1 MDAIG
6 EARIAANE
14 AAKRVHELADGL
26 DQAADDADLDALDAE
41 FTEATAEAE
50 RTSANLKTLES
61 RKAARDSYPVIVSD
75 TASNTGAGQNERIT
89 FGSEERTYS
98 KTRKEFDSRT
108 MDGKRESYFT
118 DLYEAQVMRRQDAQE
133 RIDRH
138 QAESRALNETA
149 GTGGEFVPPLWMQ
162 DEWVKLAR
170 ASRPTADACNDMPL
184 PDGTNSINLPTVSTG
199 TATAAQ
205 ADGGTVQSTD
215 MASSSV
221 TATVKTIAGQQD
233 VARQLLDRSVPGIDQ
248 VIFDDL
254 SRDYATKLDVQVLN
268 GSGAGANA
276 TGILNVASINT
287 STYTDATPTVGELYS
302 KMADIVQ
309 KIHANRFLPP
319 EAFVMHPVRW
329 GWILA
334 ALDTTNRPLVTP
346 YAPFNATGILER
358 VASENVV
365 GNLLGLPV
373 IVDASIP
380 TTLGAGTEDAIICA
394 RFSDLYLFE
403 QPSPGV
409 NVRTFEEVLSGNLQI
424 RFQVWGYFAFLGNRY
439 AKAIG
444 KITGTG
450 LIAPTF

>member
-1 MDAIG
+1 MDAIS
-6 EARIAANE
+6 EARTAANE
-14 AAKRVHELADGL
+14 AAKRVHELADKL
-26 DQAADDADLDALDAE
+26 DQADDTADLDVLDAE

-50 RTSANLKTLES
+50 RTSGNLKTLES
-61 RKAARDSYPVIVSD
+61 RKVARESYPVLNVGE
-75 TASNTGAGQNERIT
+75 SNTGESKNERIVVGDGPT
-89 FGSEERTYS
+89 TYGRTRDEFRSRVASSTINSFFKDIVSAKLDNGRDAIERLL
-98 KTRKEFDSRT
+98 RHDA
-108 MDGKRESYFT
+108 
-118 DLYEAQVMRRQDAQE
+118 EA
-133 RIDRH
+133 
-138 QAESRALNETA
+138 RALNETA
-149 GTGGEFVPPLWMQ
+149 GTGGEFVYPLWMM
-162 DEWVKLAR
+162 DAWVKLAR
-170 ASRPTADACNDMPL
+170 ASRPTADACNSQPL
-184 PDGTNSINLPTVSTG
+184 PDDTNSINLPTVSTG
-199 TATAAQ
+199 TTTAVQ
-205 ADGGTVQSTD
+205 SDGGSVSSTD
-215 MASSSV
+215 MGTSSV

-233 VARQLLDRSVPGIDQ
+233 IARQLLDRSTPGIDQ

-254 SRDYATKLDVQVLN
+254 TRDYATKLDVQVLN

-302 KMADIVQ
+302 KLADIIQ

-365 GNLLGLPV
+365 GNMLGLPV

-403 QPSPGV
+403 QPAPGV
-409 NVRTFEEVLSGNLQI
+409 NVRTYEEVLSGNLQI

-439 AKAIG
+439 AKSIG
-444 KITGTG
+444 KVTGTG
-450 LIAPTF
+450 LIAPVF